1 MSVRFIQLPEQFWLT
16 NPTVIFTNLTKF
28 FPFSVN
34 QTWSEKL
41 NSAVRLS
48 IYIAVVLGA
57 FLASFLP
64 IVLVLFTMSLTMI
77 IRIFN
82 KTESE
87 AEDSPPIIK
96 RKPCTAPTNDNP
108 FMNLL
113 DSDEPNRN
121 EACNEPETRL
131 QIRKAFFK
139 NFPNQTSMPDVPEQH
154 DLSQMIPSIP
164 PLPTGI
170 DYANYPKQ
178 SGGEQNLYFDV
189 ADAINKRFLYN
200 QFYTT
205 SVTTIPED
213 VTDLKRHV
221 NPDHPTCKE
230 NSANCMEYHSPKYGR
245 RVYTNEAGEISDPI
259 PQGSVIAPMLKIS

>member
-1 MSVRFIQLPEQFWLT
+1 MSVKKYVMPEQFWL
-16 NPTVIFTNLTKF
+16 NDPSVIFMNLTSF
-28 FPFSVN
+28 FPSKT
-34 QTWSEKL
+34 QSWSQKL
-41 NSAVRLS
+41 NSLVRLS
-48 IYIAVVLGA
+48 MYISIVIGA

-64 IVLVLFTMSLTMI
+64 VVLVLFTMGVSVVVRMM
-77 IRIFN
+77 N
-82 KTESE
+82 QTESDVQ
-87 AEDSPPIIK
+87 DSPPIVK
-96 RKPCTAPTNDNP
+96 RKRCTKPTTDNP
-108 FMNLL
+108 FMNILN
-113 DSDEPNRN
+113 SDEPNRD
-121 EACNEPETRL
+121 EACNEPETRSE
-131 QIRKAFFK
+131 IRKAFFK
-139 NFPNQTSMPDVPEQH
+139 NFPNQTQNPDVPEQV

-213 VTDLKRHV
+213 VSDLKRHV

-230 NSANCMEYHSPKYGR
+230 NSANCAEYHSPKYGR
-245 RVYTNEAGEISDPI
+245 RVYTNEAGEVVDPI
-259 PQGSVIAPMLKIS
+259 PQGSVIAPMLRIS